1 MNRRPPLVVS
11 PRRLRPRRELPP
23 RHPAPPPSKNSP
35 VTNAKAIHPLRA
47 SVSGASLFRPE
58 SDLVSSELLA
68 MTKNAKEEEFK
79 ENLYLYQESEKEN
92 RKLFSPT
99 TPVAQKSA
107 TSPLF
112 ERGRFYDLYSAR
124 RNERLR
130 RRQLELLGETE
141 AVEVIQNPAVAVE
154 LKKKTSKKNE
164 SARKSISGDFSV
176 SRIPTLRSAVRTSKD
191 KDIRKSTSSLGFD
204 EKSSVC
210 TSTRRIST
218 RSSAR
223 RF

>member
-1 MNRRPPLVVS
+1 MDRRPPLVVS
-11 PRRLRPRRELPP
+11 PRRLRPRRALPP
-23 RHPAPPPSKNSP
+23 RHPAPPPAKKSP
-35 VTNAKAIHPLRA
+35 VTNSKAIHPLHA

-58 SDLVSSELLA
+58 PDLISSELLA
-68 MTKNAKEEEFK
+68 MAKNAKEGEFK
-79 ENLYLYQESEKEN
+79 ENIYLYQESEKEN

-99 TPVAQKSA
+99 TPVARKSA

-130 RRQLELLGETE
+130 RRQLELLGESE

-176 SRIPTLRSAVRTSKD
+176 SRIPTLRSAVRTTKD
-191 KDIRKSTSSLGFD
+191 LRKSTSSLGFD

-223 RF
+223 RL